1 MMMHDAMN
9 RKAAT
14 SGGFG
19 VSIAVHGGLLLL
31 LMFIMQMGPKII
43 DSAMDE
49 LNEIAYIEARY
60 GEDVAK
66 KVKLKTQPKVALPEQ
81 KQQEVAEVETKLP
94 GIETRSLVK
103 PKKTLEQKLAKLDLP
118 KPVSRK
124 AKMLDTDAPKLNQN
138 TTRKPLL
145 DTKSRLNSKKFADVE
160 MPNVDTSN
168 LRNAGIMS
176 ADVSSPKL
184 SSKTT
189 PSDLKAQNM
198 ALVGKKSKTNL
209 ENVEFEVSSGGKSK
223 MAFSLPT
230 GGVEGGNAALVGGSL
245 SEGQEVYQGSVED
258 ILVVA
263 AAQRSQAAAADVEL
277 PQATANLESKGRR
290 TLLDYGSGNGG
301 TALSGRTRQS
311 VAEAPEINAIVEAKP
326 AEERKVVAEATP
338 SLGGSGVSMSI
349 TGEISN
355 RRILKSV
362 PPEYSALAKSKG
374 WEGVVAV
381 HFTVMPDGKVK
392 SNMFF
397 EQTSAHRDLNKAAME
412 AIKMFI
418 FEPLEGSLQEQWG
431 VITIMFRLN

>member
-1 MMMHDAMN
+1 MMHEALN

-31 LMFIMQMGPKII
+31 LMFIMQMGPKLV
-43 DSAMDE
+43 DGVMDE
-49 LNEIAYIEARY
+49 LTEIAYIEARY

-81 KQQEVAEVETKLP
+81 KQQEVAEVEAELP

-145 DTKSRLNSKKFADVE
+145 DTRSRLNSKKFADVE

-189 PSDLKAQNM
+189 PSDFNAQNM

-209 ENVEFEVSSGGKSK
+209 ENVEFEVSSGSKSK
-223 MAFSLPT
+223 MSFSLPT

-263 AAQRSQAAAADVEL
+263 AAQRYQAAAADVEL

-290 TLLDYGSGNGG
+290 TLLDYGNGNGAA
-301 TALSGRTRQS
+301 ALSGRTRQA
-311 VAEAPEINAIVEAKP
+311 VAEAPEINAIVKTKP

-374 WEGVVAV
+374 WAGVVAV
-381 HFTVMPDGKVK
+381 HFTVMPDGNVK

-412 AIKMFI
+412 AIKMFR

>member
-1 MMMHDAMN
+1 MMHEAMN

-31 LMFIMQMGPKII
+31 LMFIMQMGPKLV
-43 DSAMDE
+43 DGVMDE
-49 LNEIAYIEARY
+49 LTEIAYIEARY

-81 KQQEVAEVETKLP
+81 KQQEVAEVEAKLP

-103 PKKTLEQKLAKLDLP
+103 PKQTLEQKLAKLDLP

-124 AKMLDTDAPKLNQN
+124 AKMLDTDAPKLSQN

-145 DTKSRLNSKKFADVE
+145 DTKSRLNGKKFADVE

-189 PSDLKAQNM
+189 PSDLKSQNM

-245 SEGQEVYQGSVED
+245 SEGQTAYQGSVDD

-263 AAQRSQAAAADVEL
+263 AVQRSQAATADVEL
-277 PQATANLESKGRR
+277 PQATANLKSKGRR

-301 TALSGRTRQS
+301 GAVLSGRTRQA
-311 VAEAPEINAIVEAKP
+311 VAEAPEINAIVNTKP
-326 AEERKVVAEATP
+326 AEERKEVAEATP
-338 SLGGSGVSMSI
+338 SLGGNGVSMSI

-412 AIKMFI
+412 AIKRFK

-431 VITIMFRLN
+431 IITIMFKLN

>member
-1 MMMHDAMN
+1 MMHDAMN